1 MTVRVE
7 VRLHAG
13 LMRYAPD
20 PSGKGVY
27 VREFA
32 DDACVRDVLTSFG
45 LPTERRII
53 VGLDGESAS
62 FDTPLRDGVRLDL
75 VPPIAGG

>member
-7 VRLHAG
+7 VHLHAG
-13 LMRYAPD
+13 LLRYAPD
-20 PSGKGVY
+20 SSGNGTY
-27 VREFA
+27 LREFA
-32 DDACVRDVLTSFG
+32 DDARVSDVLVSFG
-45 LPTERRII
+45 LPKERRII

-62 FDTPLRDGVRLDL
+62 VDTPLRDGARLDL

>member
-7 VRLHAG
+7 VHLHAG
-13 LMRYAPD
+13 LLRYAPD
-20 PSGKGVY
+20 PSGHGVY
-27 VREFA
+27 SREFE
-32 DDACVRDVLTSFG
+32 DDARVSDVLARFG

-53 VGLDGESAS
+53 VGIDGESATA
-62 FDTPLRDGVRLDL
+62 DTPLRDGARIDL

>member
-7 VRLHAG
+7 VHLHAG
-13 LMRYAPD
+13 LLRYAPD
-20 PSGKGVY
+20 PAGKGAY

-32 DDACVRDVLTSFG
+32 DDARVSDVLTSFG
-45 LPTERRII
+45 VPTERRII

-62 FDTPLRDGVRLDL
+62 LDTVLHDGARLDL

>member
-13 LMRYAPD
+13 LLRYAPD
-20 PSGKGVY
+20 RSGNGTY

-32 DDACVRDVLTSFG
+32 DDARVSDVLASFG
-45 LPTERRII
+45 LPTGRRII
-53 VGLDGESAS
+53 VGLDGESATA
-62 FDTPLRDGVRLDL
+62 DAPLHDGARLDL